1 MESGEKMRKRCEKV
15 VEKAEYMERL
25 KEDRAAVGSRRGR
38 SSRAEDLPTRYVE
51 VGSRVRFGGVEYE
64 CVEAAAESCPA
75 AACSGCDFSR
85 KRRGCWSLQ
94 CSPQDRRDGKF
105 VWFREVEP

>member
-1 MESGEKMRKRCEKV
+1 MGSKKEEKS
-15 VEKAEYMERL
+15 
-25 KEDRAAVGSRRGR
+25 AVGVRRGR

-51 VGSRVRFGGVEYE
+51 VGGRVRFGGVEYE
-64 CVEAAAESCPA
+64 CVEAPPESCPA

-94 CSPQDRRDGKF
+94 CSPQDRRDGRF
-105 VWFREVEP
+105 VWFREVES

>member
-1 MESGEKMRKRCEKV
+1 MSCDAFFLKKMQKDAKRCK
-15 VEKAEYMERL
+15 KRARNMEEREG
-25 KEDRAAVGSRRGR
+25 KERRVR
-38 SSRAEDLPTRYVE
+38 PSRAEDLPTKYVP
-51 VGSRVRFGGVEYE
+51 VGGRVRLGGVEYE
-64 CVEAAAESCPA
+64 CVEAASESCPA

-105 VWFREVEP
+105 VWFREVE